1 MALHSPRPFWPIG
14 SPSPPAGAWARCS
27 DTFVDYVNLLPIVN
41 NSTLT
46 EVLKLKLLRLLLGEN
61 GQITFDAR
69 RLSEASTLEDALRQL
84 NIFWSTDEDIC
95 DAYIHPLY
103 DNDEDLLYRQYL
115 NNRLLKHSAE
125 SRDSSPL
132 KEEMSL
138 TAKEENVERATEKP
152 RTIVHAKT

>member
-14 SPSPPAGAWARCS
+14 SPSPPAGAWARWS
-27 DTFVDYVNLLPIVN
+27 ETFIDYVNILPIVN

-84 NIFWSTDEDIC
+84 NNIWGT

-103 DNDEDLLYRQYL
+103 DEQVSTNIYFV
-115 NNRLLKHSAE
+115 
-125 SRDSSPL
+125 
-132 KEEMSL
+132 SL
-138 TAKEENVERATEKP
+138 TVN
-152 RTIVHAKT
+152 